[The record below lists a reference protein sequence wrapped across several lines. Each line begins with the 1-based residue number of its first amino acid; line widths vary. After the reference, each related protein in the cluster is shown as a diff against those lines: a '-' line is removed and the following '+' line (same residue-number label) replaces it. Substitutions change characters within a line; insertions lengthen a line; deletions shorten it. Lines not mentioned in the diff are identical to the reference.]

1 MTEYFGDGEKRYKV
15 QIRYNFLKKKI
26 EIHITYLKFIKF
38 FDKGLLEDK
47 IEVTFCNAFSLKMQ
61 RSNFIIFKIVNFHF
75 KHNALDGFANE
86 QYTIYLKC
94 FERFNPTTRL
104 D

>member
-1 MTEYFGDGEKRYKV
+1 MTDYFEDGEKRYKV

-38 FDKGLLEDK
+38 FDRGLLEDK

-61 RSNFIIFKIVNFHF
+61 GAIS
-75 KHNALDGFANE
+75 L
-86 QYTIYLKC
+86 YL
-94 FERFNPTTRL
+94 RL
-104 D
+104 SISILNTMH